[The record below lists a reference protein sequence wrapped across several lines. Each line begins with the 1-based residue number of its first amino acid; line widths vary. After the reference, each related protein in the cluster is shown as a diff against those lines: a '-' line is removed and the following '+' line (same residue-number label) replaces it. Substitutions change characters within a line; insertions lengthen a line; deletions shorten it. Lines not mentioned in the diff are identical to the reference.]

1 MHGEMKGGH
10 MHGEMKG
17 RHMHDER
24 RKDWIRKSVMM
35 KEIMEHISPEDKK
48 KLASMKLDMKI
59 SVAEKKLEMLKDKKE
74 IVAKKLDMKTD
85 IAEHELEMLKALRDM
100 LKSEK

>member
-1 MHGEMKGGH
+1 MHD
-10 MHGEMKG
+10 EMKG
-17 RHMHDER
+17 RHMHDEM